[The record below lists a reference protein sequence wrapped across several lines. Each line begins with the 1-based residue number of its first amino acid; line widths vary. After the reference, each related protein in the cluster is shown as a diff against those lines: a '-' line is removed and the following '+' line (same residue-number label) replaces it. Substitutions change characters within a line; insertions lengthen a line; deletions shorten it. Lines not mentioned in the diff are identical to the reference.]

1 MNEPIWS
8 LLAPL
13 ILFNS
18 ILLMTV
24 LFFRLTYSSQPR
36 NTEVDLKEHS
46 RLLNRFFK
54 EYWYWLTSPFTKL
67 MVHMRVSPNTLT
79 VCGFLISCGAA
90 FLFYL
95 GHIAAGGWVMI
106 FGATFDMFDGHVAR
120 MTGRV
125 SRSGAFFDSVM
136 DRFCEGVVLL
146 GLAAYY
152 RDSWVL
158 YVVVLALIGSMMVSY
173 TRARGEGVGVEVKEG
188 FMQRPERIVYL
199 GVGSVFSPLF
209 SYFVFPFLAVP
220 VYFLNAGAIVLIAIM
235 TNITAVQRM
244 LLVMKRLES

>member
-1 MNEPIWS
+1 
-8 LLAPL
+8 
-13 ILFNS
+13 
-18 ILLMTV
+18 
-24 LFFRLTYSSQPR
+24 
-36 NTEVDLKEHS
+36 
-46 RLLNRFFK
+46 
-54 EYWYWLTSPFTKL
+54 
-67 MVHMRVSPNTLT
+67 
-79 VCGFLISCGAA
+79 
-90 FLFYL
+90 
-95 GHIAAGGWVMI
+95 
-106 FGATFDMFDGHVAR
+106 MFDGHVAR